1 MENEI
6 RPCDFSLFLSQ
17 NLRAIRNE
25 GSERLSLERVLRT
38 LESFGL
44 KRVEAEM
51 YVYLA
56 KKGPKTRE
64 DIARVMKMPEIRLHQ
79 VLESLKKKEFVIISN
94 ESFELFAALA
104 FSELLDM
111 MIAIKDEE
119 TQVMKETSRELL
131 SQLAGNNPAQKKTA
145 HHL

>member
-1 MENEI
+1 
-6 RPCDFSLFLSQ
+6 
-17 NLRAIRNE
+17 
-25 GSERLSLERVLRT
+25 
-38 LESFGL
+38 
-44 KRVEAEM
+44 M